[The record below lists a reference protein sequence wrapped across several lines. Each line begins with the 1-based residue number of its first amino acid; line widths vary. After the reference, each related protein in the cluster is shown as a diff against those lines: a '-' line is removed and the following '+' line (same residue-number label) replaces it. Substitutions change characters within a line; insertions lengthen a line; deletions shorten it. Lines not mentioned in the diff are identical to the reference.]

1 MIICLL
7 KTFLLVILVF
17 VLLSYVIYLYE
28 KSNHDRTQIKSL
40 LGIANIF
47 LTIKIIVV
55 EYICLIVTIILW
67 PFGYLNFTEGDDTNS
82 KQTPVLLLHGLF
94 LNRSCWSVMK
104 LRLRLQGITDVHTIN
119 MPPTRD
125 IETLTEK
132 VALKIDTLRHT
143 RNCDKVHLI
152 GHSMGGI
159 IARNYVQIRGGADK
173 VDQCILLGSPHDGS
187 KLAPFAVTKLSE
199 AVMPACDF
207 LTNLNKKALPKKVTV
222 TNIYSKH
229 DNLVIP
235 FESAILDK
243 ATNIELTGKGHNTL
257 LYDNA
262 VFNQV
267 LTAIKAANIADDSDQ
282 QPQEG

>member
-1 MIICLL
+1 MITCIL
-7 KTFLLVILVF
+7 KTILLVILFF

-28 KSNHDRTQIKSL
+28 RSNRDQTQIKSL
-40 LGIANIF
+40 LGIANIY

-55 EYICLIVTIILW
+55 EYLSLIVTVILW
-67 PFGYLNFTEGDDTNS
+67 PFGYLNITEGETSNKS
-82 KQTPVLLLHGLF
+82 QTPILLLHGLF
-94 LNRSCWSVMK
+94 LNRSCWTIMK
-104 LRLRLQGITDVHTIN
+104 LRLRLQGFSDVHTIN

-143 RNCDKVHLI
+143 RNCEKVHLV

-173 VDQCILLGSPHDGS
+173 VDQCLLIGSPHNGS

-199 AVMPACDF
+199 AVMPACEF
-207 LTNLNKKALPKKVTV
+207 LTNLNKKTIPKKVTI

-235 FESAILDK
+235 YDSAILDK

-262 VFNQV
+262 VFNRV
-267 LTAIKAANIADDSDQ
+267 LTAIKATNNADDSDQ